1 MQTKGDN
8 LTRMIETKTTTWNH
22 NNLHIPTRE
31 EFHRNF
37 GGIIYQSD
45 FNTDYRGK
53 DNTNGSI
60 IAARIES
67 DYRHFTKLRKEVKYN
82 YGRK

>member
-1 MQTKGDN
+1 MTE
-8 LTRMIETKTTTWNH
+8 ITTTTQNH
-22 NNLHIPTRE
+22 NNLHIPNRE
-31 EFHRNF
+31 ESHRNS
-37 GGIIYQSD
+37 GGVIYESD

-67 DYRHFTKLRKEVKYN
+67 DYRHFAKLRKEGKYN
-82 YGRK
+82 YGWK

>member
-1 MQTKGDN
+1 MT
-8 LTRMIETKTTTWNH
+8 ETKTTTRNH
-22 NNLHIPTRE
+22 NTLHIPTRE

-37 GGIIYQSD
+37 GGVIYKSD

-60 IAARIES
+60 IATRIES
-67 DYRHFTKLRKEVKYN
+67 DFRHFAKLRKDNKYN
-82 YGRK
+82 CGLK

>member
-1 MQTKGDN
+1 MT
-8 LTRMIETKTTTWNH
+8 ETKTTTRRH
-22 NNLHIPTRE
+22 NTLHISTRE

-37 GGIIYQSD
+37 GGVIYQSD

-60 IAARIES
+60 IATRIES
-67 DYRHFTKLRKEVKYN
+67 DYRHFAKLRRDGKYN
-82 YGRK
+82 YGWK

>member
-1 MQTKGDN
+1 MT
-8 LTRMIETKTTTWNH
+8 ETKTTTRNH
-22 NNLHIPTRE
+22 NTLHIPTRE

-37 GGIIYQSD
+37 GGIIYQFD
-45 FNTDYRGK
+45 FNTYYRGK

-67 DYRHFTKLRKEVKYN
+67 DHRYFAKLRKEVKYN
-82 YGRK
+82 YSRK